1 MSTTSYKFGTFS
13 PHICPVTIPNTRYK
27 FSERPAAIPLA
38 LFLLFASPKPSARA
52 EDSLAY
58 KFENYTEA
66 GGRVGVQTQGIVASQ
81 SIGADM
87 TFGLTAVT
95 DAIAG
100 ATPTGLAAPASS
112 DQVPLAHL
120 SDHRKAWEAD
130 LSRQFSRVNLSAGI
144 SESREHDY
152 VSRGWSLNSLTD
164 FNEKNTT
171 LLAGVA
177 GHEDDVETFFDPER
191 TYAKKHALSMIAG
204 VTQLLD
210 PKTSV
215 TLNVTWSRETGYLS
229 DQYKLVQQNVE
240 ILPGVVFPLVFAEN
254 RPGEHNAGVVFA
266 SINRAF
272 PGLHGALEGTYRY
285 YRDTFGVAANSV
297 ELTWLEKIGERFTV
311 GPDLRYYE
319 QSAAKFY
326 YYDLAT
332 TNIIP
337 TTVPNPAGPAYSSD
351 YRLSSLYTT
360 TYGLKAVW
368 KPKAWLQLDL
378 AYDRYSMRGRDGVTP
393 QSAYPRANIL
403 TMGAKVSW

>member
-1 MSTTSYKFGTFS
+1 MSTTSYIPGTFF
-13 PHICPVTIPNTRYK
+13 PDICPVTIPNTRYK
-27 FSERPAAIPLA
+27 FSERPGAIPLA
-38 LFLLFASPKPSARA
+38 LFLLLASPKPSARA
-52 EDSLAY
+52 EDSLSY

-81 SIGADM
+81 DIGADM

-177 GHEDDVETFFDPER
+177 GHEDNVETFFDPEH
-191 TYAKKHALSMIAG
+191 TYVKKHALSMIAG

-240 ILPGVVFPLVFAEN
+240 ILPGVIFPLVFAEN
-254 RPGEHNAGVVFA
+254 RPSEHNAGVLFA

-272 PGLHGALEGTYRY
+272 PELHGALEGTYRY

-297 ELTWLEKIGERFTV
+297 ELTWLAKLGERLTI

-326 YYDLAT
+326 YYDLST
-332 TNIIP
+332 TDIIP

-351 YRLSSLYTT
+351 YRLSS
-360 TYGLKAVW
+360 
-368 KPKAWLQLDL
+368 
-378 AYDRYSMRGRDGVTP
+378 
-393 QSAYPRANIL
+393 
-403 TMGAKVSW
+403 